1 MSEDTADL
9 WSFLALM
16 AFLAV
21 GLLAIGLIGGSI

>member
-1 MSEDTADL
+1 MSEDAADL

-21 GLLAIGLIGGSI
+21 GLVCIGVIGGSI